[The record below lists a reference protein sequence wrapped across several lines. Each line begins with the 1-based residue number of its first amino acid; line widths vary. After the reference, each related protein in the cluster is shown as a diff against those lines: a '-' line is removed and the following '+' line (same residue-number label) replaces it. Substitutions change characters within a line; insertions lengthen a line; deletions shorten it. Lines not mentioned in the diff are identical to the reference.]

1 MEKRCGVSDHA
12 RRKSVMANQAAGLKS
27 SRSVGA
33 WAWARRGIVAW
44 LLLAAL
50 AWPAPAAVGGTPP
63 SREYQVKAVFL
74 FNFTQFV
81 EWPAEA
87 FADSTA
93 PLVIGVLGEDPFG
106 AFLDQTVRG
115 ETAKGRPLVVER
127 YRRVQEIGNCQ
138 VLFISRSESE
148 RLGEILASL
157 AGKPILTVGDIEGFA
172 VRGGVIRLATL
183 GGKIRLRINL
193 DSAKAAKLTIS
204 SKLLRPAEIVAS
216 GKD

>member
-1 MEKRCGVSDHA
+1 MEKRCGVSDPV
-12 RRKSVMANQAAGLKS
+12 RRESVMGFRVARLRS
-27 SRSVGA
+27 SRSVGP
-33 WAWARRGIVAW
+33 WARPRWGVVAW

-50 AWPAPAAVGGTPP
+50 VWSASSPAGGTPP
-63 SREYQVKAVFL
+63 NREYQVKAVFL

-87 FADSTA
+87 FVGPTA

-106 AFLDQTVRG
+106 AFLDETVRG
-115 ETAKGRPLVVER
+115 EKANGRPLVVER

-138 VLFISRSESE
+138 VLFISRSESD
-148 RLGEILASL
+148 RLGEILAGL
-157 AGKPILTVGDIEGFA
+157 AGKPILTVSDIEGFA
-172 VRGGVIRLATL
+172 PRGGVIRLVTV

-193 DSAKAAKLTIS
+193 DSAKAAKLSIS